1 MKKIAEFD
9 SCAERLKAVADAD
22 RLRILNCLFAGPK
35 TVGEIAEALGE
46 ELVKVSHHLGILR
59 RSKILLA
66 SKQGRF
72 VQYSVHPDV
81 KPERLAADG
90 SRKINFGCCK
100 LEIES

>member
-9 SCAERLKAVADAD
+9 NCAELLKAVADTD
-22 RLRILNCLFAGPK
+22 RLRILNCLFAGPR

-46 ELVKVSHHLGILR
+46 DLVKVSHHLGVLR
-59 RSKILLA
+59 RSRILLA

-81 KPERLAADG
+81 KMDRPAADG

-100 LEIES
+100 LEIEG

>member
-90 SRKINFGCCK
+90 SRKINFGCCN